1 MRVTNKVKTAIAA
14 FVCASTIGFTIQAH
28 ANERVN
34 IQNESIYDVLVDR
47 FFDKNSQNNFET
59 VATEAKAFSGGD
71 FEGIETKVSY
81 FDSLDFT
88 FLSLGSILEAE
99 DYRGKLVT
107 NYQVLQKNFGTKA
120 QYNSMYKALHSKN
133 IKVMADFPINGVSEK
148 NTFIPSTEKE
158 QWVTSGKEAG
168 TVNWRLENEAVQKK
182 LIDAAVNYVRD
193 YKLDGIRLSTIT
205 DVDTKFLNAMI
216 EALKKENSQLIV
228 IADSPSNANFDVD
241 YDTEKM
247 SDFQQIFKNNNLDS
261 SNLTKDIA
269 EEKLSTPKSLM
280 LDDLNSSR
288 FTYFAA
294 QENMF
299 PPTRVKIAIATAL
312 TLPGTP
318 VMSYGTEITMNGE
331 APPETLQEMD
341 FRTKDDIITY
351 IGQIQA
357 LRNGS
362 NALRNGDFKL
372 IENDNGFIVFE
383 RSTAD
388 EKWLI
393 VVNNTDQTQ
402 SLDIAEDVIG
412 KNKELY
418 GMLEKDIIRV
428 SDSSTYKVGIE
439 RELVE
444 IYQVKE
450 KQGINTAYLV
460 ALGLVYVLFIAF
472 IVAVLKR
479 GKKKRAANES
489 KSDRENE

>member
-1 MRVTNKVKTAIAA
+1 MKTAIVA

-28 ANERVN
+28 ADERVN
-34 IQNESIYDVLVDR
+34 MQGESVYDVLVDR

-59 VATEAKAFSGGD
+59 VATDSKAFSGGD

-107 NYQVLQKNFGTKA
+107 NYNALQKNFGTKA
-120 QYNSMYKALHSKN
+120 QYDSMYKALHSNN
-133 IKVMADFPINGVSEK
+133 IKVMADFPINGVSE
-148 NTFIPSTEKE
+148 NNAFIPNTGQEQWITLGKE
-158 QWVTSGKEAG
+158 QG
-168 TVNWRLENEAVQKK
+168 TVNWRVENEEVQKK
-182 LIDAAVNYVRD
+182 LIDAAVTYVRE
-193 YKLDGIRLSTIT
+193 YKLDGIRLTTIE
-205 DVDTKFLNAMI
+205 DVDTEFLNSMI
-216 EALKKENSQLIV
+216 KALKNVDSQLVV
-228 IADSPSNANFDVD
+228 IADSPSKANFDMK
-241 YDTEKM
+241 YDEENM
-247 SDFQQIFKNNNLDS
+247 SNFQQVFKNNNLDS
-261 SNLTKDIA
+261 ASLTNNMA
-269 EEKLSTPKSLM
+269 EKKLNTPKSLM

-299 PPTRVKIAIATAL
+299 PPTRVKIAVATAL
-312 TLPGTP
+312 MLPGTP
-318 VMSYGTEITMNGE
+318 IMSYGTEITMNGE
-331 APPETLQEMD
+331 EPPETLQEMD

-362 NALRNGDFKL
+362 NALRNGEFKL
-372 IENDNGFIVFE
+372 IKNDNGFIVFE

-388 EKWLI
+388 EKWFV

-402 SLDIAEDVIG
+402 NLDLSEDVVG
-412 KNKELY
+412 KDKELY

-428 SDSSTYKVGIE
+428 NDSSTYKVGIE

-444 IYQVKE
+444 VYQVKD
-450 KQGINTAYLV
+450 KKGINVAYLV
-460 ALGLVYVLFIAF
+460 ALGLVYVLFIGF

-479 GKKKRAANES
+479 GKKKRAANEEKDES
-489 KSDRENE
+489 TK